1 MALERWILDTSAFF
15 NLSQSPDSG
24 LWTERIQRGLVGVA
38 TATLLEIGY
47 STRSPAY
54 HARVFASPLIT
65 NLVRVFSIP
74 ADEKRALEV
83 QRSLMVT
90 GSYRAPSISDLLVAA
105 LGEREAM
112 TVLHVDKDFEII
124 SAFTGQRVERLVV
137 SAP

>member
-15 NLSQSPDSG
+15 NLSHSPDSG

-47 STRSPAY
+47 STRSPAD

-65 NLVRVFSIP
+65 NLVSVFSIP

-90 GSYRAPSISDLLVAA
+90 GSHRAPSISDLLVAA

-112 TVLHVDKDFEII
+112 TVLHVDKDFDII
-124 SAFTGQRVERLVV
+124 SAFTGQRVERLAVP
-137 SAP
+137 AA